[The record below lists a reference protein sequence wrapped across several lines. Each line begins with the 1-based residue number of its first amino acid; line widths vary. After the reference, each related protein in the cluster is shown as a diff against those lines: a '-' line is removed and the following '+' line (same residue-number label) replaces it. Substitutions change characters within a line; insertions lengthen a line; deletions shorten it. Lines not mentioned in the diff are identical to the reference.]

1 MTQKEARSAKLT
13 EDARQYR
20 DNHHWVPLRLNG
32 KNPNVMGE
40 GWEERTLKDAVPK
53 FKEKDN
59 IGILLGKPSGDLV
72 RLDADFPAIP
82 DVTDVLFPEATMTFG
97 RASSSRSGRL
107 VTCKIKSTNFK
118 LPESMRGHPRLPL
131 HDGKPGLMVFQIQS
145 TGTQAMVP
153 PSIHPSGEEV
163 TWRSP
168 SEIGPRTID
177 APELLRRAG
186 IEAFLMAVRQFWPAR
201 GTRNEAAWSLARVLL
216 ETLAAH
222 HADDAERCAIVDALV
237 VAVAMDG
244 GDGEDSRTARRGPQR
259 RSRRCEPARTRPA

>member
-168 SEIGPRTID
+168 PEIGPRTID

-186 IEAFLMAVRQFWPAR
+186 IEAFLMAVRNSGP
-201 GTRNEAAWSLARVLL
+201 
-216 ETLAAH
+216 LAAR
-222 HADDAERCAIVDALV
+222 A
-237 VAVAMDG
+237 
-244 GDGEDSRTARRGPQR
+244 TKRRGR
-259 RSRRCEPARTRPA
+259 LPACC